1 MRAGCG
7 PARVFSTTCETGLR
21 MKPTR
26 FIDSMNCAIEGILY
40 AARTQK
46 HMRNHFITAVILLLA
61 LLVMKVSALEFT
73 LIAISVSFV
82 LFAELVNTAIE
93 VVVDMVSPEFH
104 PLAKLAKDVA
114 AGAVLVAAIGAF
126 VMGYL
131 VLSRYIFPV
140 YREALGMI
148 GTPSQTAVIVSM
160 LVVLI
165 TVVILKA
172 IAGRGKPLEGGVPSG
187 HSAMAFSIATI
198 VAFTT
203 SDPVSSLL
211 TLALAVMVSNS
222 RLLMR
227 LHTLREVIFGAIL
240 GTTITIGVLLLFKH
254 FT

>member
-1 MRAGCG
+1 
-7 PARVFSTTCETGLR
+7 
-21 MKPTR
+21 
-26 FIDSMNCAIEGILY
+26 
-40 AARTQK
+40 
-46 HMRNHFITAVILLLA
+46 MRNHFLMAVVILLA
-61 LLVMKVSALEFT
+61 LLVMRVSALEFT

-114 AGAVLVAAIGAF
+114 AGAVLVAAIGAS

-131 VLSRYIFPV
+131 ILSRHIFPV

-148 GTPSQTAVIVSM
+148 GTPTQMGTIVSM
-160 LVVLI
+160 LIVII

-172 IAGRGKPLEGGVPSG
+172 LAGKGTPLEGGVPSG

-198 VAFTT
+198 VSLATM
-203 SDPVSSLL
+203 DPVSSVL

-227 LHTLREVIFGAIL
+227 LHTFKEVVYGAIL
-240 GTTITIGVLLLFKH
+240 GIVLTLGVLLLFKY
-254 FT
+254 FA

>member
-1 MRAGCG
+1 
-7 PARVFSTTCETGLR
+7 

-26 FIDSMNCAIEGILY
+26 FIDSINCAIEGILY
-40 AARTQK
+40 AAKTQK
-46 HMRNHFITAVILLLA
+46 HMRNHFLTAVVLLLA
-61 LLVMKVSALEFT
+61 LLVMRVSALEFT

-93 VVVDMVSPEFH
+93 VVVDMVSPDFH

-114 AGAVLVAAIGAF
+114 AGAVLVAAIGASI
-126 VMGYL
+126 MGYL
-131 VLSRYIFPV
+131 ILSRYIFPV

-148 GTPSQTAVIVSM
+148 GTPTQTAMIVSM
-160 LVVLI
+160 LVVII

-172 IAGRGKPLEGGVPSG
+172 LAGRGTPLEGGVPSG

-198 VAFTT
+198 VSISTT
-203 SDPVSSLL
+203 DPVSSIL

-227 LHTLREVIFGAIL
+227 LHTLKEVVYGAIL
-240 GTTITIGVLLLFKH
+240 GTSLTLGVMLLFKY
-254 FT
+254 FA

>member
-1 MRAGCG
+1 
-7 PARVFSTTCETGLR
+7 
-21 MKPTR
+21 
-26 FIDSMNCAIEGILY
+26 
-40 AARTQK
+40 
-46 HMRNHFITAVILLLA
+46 MRNHFLTALFLLLA
-61 LLVMKVSALEFT
+61 LLVMRVSALEFT

-114 AGAVLVAAIGAF
+114 AGAVLIAAIGAA

-131 VLSRYIFPV
+131 ILSHHIFPV

-148 GTPSQTAVIVSM
+148 GTPTEMGTIVSM
-160 LVVLI
+160 LTVI
-165 TVVILKA
+165 IAVVILKTL
-172 IAGRGKPLEGGVPSG
+172 AGKGTPLEGGVPSG

-198 VAFTT
+198 VSLSTR
-203 SDPVSSLL
+203 DPVSSVL
-211 TLALAVMVSNS
+211 TLALAFMVSNS

-227 LHTLREVIFGAIL
+227 LHTFREVVYGALL
-240 GTTITIGVLLLFKH
+240 GFVLTMGVLLLFKY

>member
-1 MRAGCG
+1 
-7 PARVFSTTCETGLR
+7 
-21 MKPTR
+21 
-26 FIDSMNCAIEGILY
+26 MNCAIEGILY

-46 HMRNHFITAVILLLA
+46 HMRNHFLTALVLLLA
-61 LLVMKVSALEFT
+61 LLVMRVSALEFT
-73 LIAISVSFV
+73 LIAISMSFV

-93 VVVDMVSPEFH
+93 VIVDMVSPEFH

-114 AGAVLVAAIGAF
+114 AGAVLVAAIGAS

-131 VLSRYIFPV
+131 ILSRHIFPV

-148 GTPSQTAVIVSM
+148 GTPTEMGTIVSM
-160 LVVLI
+160 LTVI
-165 TVVILKA
+165 IAVVILKA
-172 IAGRGKPLEGGVPSG
+172 LAGKGTPLEGGVPSG

-198 VAFTT
+198 VSLATM
-203 SDPVSSLL
+203 DPVSSLL

-227 LHTLREVIFGAIL
+227 LHTFKEVVYGAIL
-240 GTTITIGVLLLFKH
+240 GIVLTLGVLLLFKY